1 METYLLRSNTQQFLV
16 GRDEN
21 IPGYSQHVTPIV
33 IKGERI
39 SRAHLQLTCD
49 SAGRWEA
56 MDLGSTNGTYLIGRA
71 GKLTA
76 HQAIKLSEGTDVRFF
91 LGGHLLTLSPNG
103 GEGGRPLV
111 HVVDLKET
119 ALLEV
124 NGVTVDRPAGKGK
137 FKRII
142 QNISFTAFPQR
153 VMAIMGGSGTGKS
166 TLLKAI
172 NGYEPPTAGSV
183 QINETNLYSSVDIRQ
198 SLGYLPQEDI
208 FHEKLSIKEVL
219 DFTSRLRNPA
229 LSPDQRSER
238 VDQAIRDVAL
248 ESAAA
253 DGRLAAVLSGG
264 QKKRLGIAME
274 LLSKPRVLFL
284 DEPTSGLS
292 SEDSYDLLCTL
303 RRIART
309 HGTCIIMVIH
319 QPSIDVFKQ
328 IDDLVV
334 LKKDPDSPAEVVYAG
349 PAYPGSIQYF
359 QRGIQQAT
367 LDERYGANLS
377 PDVILLATEGSLEK
391 GSFGW
396 DVNHWRST
404 WAGSGYAAL
413 HLPVPTTIENKELPP
428 LRPFGFGQ
436 FFLLLERSLKLK
448 MRDRKTMLLVFL
460 QPLVIG
466 IALAVSLGSFAEDA
480 TPILWNHHF
489 FMMFS
494 ALWCGA
500 SNPPN
505 EIVGEWKILFRERM
519 VNLKVPS
526 YYFSKLATFVGF
538 SFIQATLL
546 GVTLGLGWSL
556 KIPLFTLIGV
566 LWLTAVAGNVLG
578 LLISTLASTSEFAV
592 SLVPVPLI
600 FMLLFAGGPLKRL
613 PDMNVGVL
621 YFTYV
626 MPSRWSFES
635 LVQMEANAHGEIGN
649 NWHRS
654 HFELKKGA
662 GQNQPVEDTQRGVS
676 LTDALRNLGL
686 WILAGITFSVWAL
699 KRRVDKA

>member
-1 METYLLRSNTQQFLV
+1 MEAYLLKLNTQQFLV

-21 IPGYSQHVTPIV
+21 IPGYSPLPTPIV
-33 IKGERI
+33 INGERI

-49 SAGRWEA
+49 STGRWEA
-56 MDLGSTNGTYLIGRA
+56 MDLGSTNGTYLIGRT
-71 GKLTA
+71 GKLTPHIA
-76 HQAIKLSEGTDVRFF
+76 VMLGEGNDFRFF
-91 LGGHLLTLSPNG
+91 LGGRLLTLSPKG
-103 GEGGRPLV
+103 GEGGRPIV

-124 NGVTVDRPAGKGK
+124 KGVSVDRPAGKGK

-172 NGYEPPTAGSV
+172 NGYEPPSVGSI

-198 SLGYLPQEDI
+198 SIGYLPQEDI
-208 FHEKLSIKEVL
+208 FHEGLSIREVL
-219 DFTSRLRNPA
+219 EITSCLRNPA
-229 LSPDQRSER
+229 LSQEEQQQR
-238 VDQAIRDVAL
+238 VNQAIQDVAL
-248 ESAAA
+248 ESAAT
-253 DGRLAAVLSGG
+253 DGRLSAVLSGG

-303 RRIART
+303 RKIARA

-334 LKKDPDSPAEVVYAG
+334 LKKDPDTPAEVVYAG
-349 PAYPGSIQYF
+349 PAYPDSIRYF

-367 LDERYGANLS
+367 LEERYGANLS
-377 PDVILLATEGSLEK
+377 PDVILLATEGSREK
-391 GSFGW
+391 GSLGW
-396 DVNHWRST
+396 DLHRWRAA
-404 WAGSGYAAL
+404 WAESGYEAL
-413 HLPVPTTIENKELPP
+413 HQPVPTTIENKELPP

-436 FFLLLERSLKLK
+436 FVLLLGRSLKLK
-448 MRDRKTMLLVFL
+448 MRDRRTMLLVFL
-460 QPLVIG
+460 QPLIIG
-466 IALAVSLGSFAEDA
+466 IALAVALGSFDA
-480 TPILWNHHF
+480 NSDRQLWNHHF

-505 EIVGEWKILFRERM
+505 EIVGEWKIFFRERM

-526 YYFSKLATFVGF
+526 YYFSKLFTFVGL

-546 GVTLGLGWSL
+546 GLTLGLGWGL
-556 KIPLFTLIGV
+556 QIPLPHLVGV

-592 SLVPVPLI
+592 SLVPVPLV

-613 PDMNVGVL
+613 PDMKPGAL
-621 YFTYV
+621 FITYL
-626 MPSRWSFES
+626 MPSRWSFEA
-635 LVQMEANAHGEIGN
+635 LVQMEAEANGDGGQK
-649 NWHRS
+649 WHRD
-654 HFELKKGA
+654 HFDIKYLNRNDQVK
-662 GQNQPVEDTQRGVS
+662 EDTQRGVA
-676 LTDALRNLGL
+676 LIEALRNLGL
-686 WILAGITFSVWAL
+686 WILAGIALSVLAL
-699 KRRVDKA
+699 KRRADRL